1 MPCGS
6 GPDKL
11 STSQRAEQCS
21 VDGDSELPATG
32 ELKRALHMHHSEGVF
47 LSPLRVGCHDTS
59 HLFMDLM
66 FVSPKIHILKP
77 SRSI

>member
-21 VDGDSELPATG
+21 VDGDIELPATG
-32 ELKRALHMHHSEGVF
+32 EVKKGTTYASLRGGVYVTHEGW
-47 LSPLRVGCHDTS
+47 LP
-59 HLFMDLM
+59 
-66 FVSPKIHILKP
+66 
-77 SRSI
+77 